1 MRMHTLLSLWVDPG
15 PADRPP
21 PPGPAE
27 GTHRTAPE
35 HRDTDAPPSTPSAHL
50 RSRSAAF
57 RARLRL
63 ARARGLTAEEQAAV
77 EDLIEALR
85 RLLGEKRPPRAGDP
99 PGGGSE
105 GTPGDP

>member
-1 MRMHTLLSLWVDPG
+1 MHTLLSLWVDPG

-50 RSRSAAF
+50 RSRIAAF
-57 RARLRL
+57 RARLRA
-63 ARARGLTAEEQAAV
+63 ARARGPTAEEQAALD
-77 EDLIEALR
+77 ELAGALR
-85 RLLGEKRPPRAGDP
+85 RLLGGRQPPPAGPP
-99 PGGGSE
+99 PGHPEGGAGSRTE
-105 GTPGDP
+105 